1 MRYRFC
7 CPAALLG
14 AALSLSAAA
23 QPTKS
28 DAQARKLHEQVFT
41 VDTHADTPMNLV
53 KPGFDLTKDNDPA
66 EAKLDLPKL
75 KRGGLD
81 AVFWAVYMGQGP
93 RTPAGNAAAKQEAL
107 RIFEAI
113 HAAIKAHPTELAL
126 ATTPAEGVR
135 IRKAGQRAIF
145 IGIENGYP
153 MGRDLGLLQ
162 QYYNLGARYMTL
174 CHGTN
179 NDLCDSATDPT
190 GPEYQGLSPLGVQAV
205 AEMNRLGMMVDISH
219 TSDSTFYDVL
229 RVSKAPIIASH
240 SAARAISNVPRN
252 LSDDMLRAL
261 AKHGGVVQLSLF
273 SPYVRPLPPDAAR
286 DAAVQAFNA
295 KWKIKNFL
303 NVYSLPEPEQKQALA
318 EMDELSKRFP
328 VPLATV
334 QDAANQIDH
343 IVRVAGIDHVGIGGD
358 FDGGTELDGL
368 RDVGEYPNLTIE
380 LVRRGYSRRDIEKI
394 WSGNLF
400 RVMRAAEKA
409 RSAAPAAA
417 AGK

>member
-1 MRYRFC
+1 MRLRYLF
-7 CPAALLG
+7 PFIAAS
-14 AALSLSAAA
+14 ALSTSAAA
-23 QPTKS
+23 QQEAK
-28 DAQARKLHEQVFT
+28 ARKLHEQVFT

-53 KPGFDLTKDNDPA
+53 KPGFDLTKDHDPA
-66 EAKLDLPKL
+66 EAKLDFPKL

-93 RTPAGNAAAKQEAL
+93 RTPEGNAAAKQEAL
-107 RIFEAI
+107 KIFEAI
-113 HAAIKAHPTELAL
+113 HAAIKAHPLEIAL
-126 ATTPAEGVR
+126 ATTPAQAVR
-135 IRKAGQRAIF
+135 IRKAGKRAIF

-153 MGRDLGLLQ
+153 MGRDLGLLR
-162 QYYNLGARYMTL
+162 QYYNLGARYLTL

-179 NDLCDSATDPT
+179 NDLCDSSTDPN
-190 GPEYQGLSPLGVQAV
+190 GPEYQGLSLLGVQAV

-240 SAARAISNVPRN
+240 SAARAISDVPRN

-261 AKHGGVVQLSLF
+261 ARHGGVVQLNLF
-273 SPYVRPLPPDAAR
+273 SPYVRPLPPDAVR
-286 DAAVQAFNA
+286 DAAVQAFNS

-303 NVYSLPEPEQKQALA
+303 NVYSLPEAEQKLALA

-368 RDVGEYPNLTIE
+368 RDVGEYPNLSIE

-400 RVMRAAEKA
+400 RVMRAVEKA
-409 RSAAPAAA
+409 RAAGPAAA
-417 AGK
+417 AGQ

>member
-1 MRYRFC
+1 MRLRLLF
-7 CPAALLG
+7 PFIAASALG
-14 AALSLSAAA
+14 TSAAA
-23 QPTKS
+23 QQEAK
-28 DAQARKLHEQVFT
+28 ARKLHEQIFT

-53 KPGFDLTKDNDPA
+53 KPGFDLTKDNDPT
-66 EAKLDLPKL
+66 EAKLDFPKL

-93 RTPAGNAAAKQEAL
+93 RTPEGNTAAKQEAL
-107 RIFEAI
+107 RIFDAI
-113 HAAIKAHPTELAL
+113 HAAIKAHPTEIAM
-126 ATTPAEGVR
+126 ATTPAEAVR
-135 IRKAGQRAIF
+135 IRKAGKRAIF

-153 MGRDLGLLQ
+153 VGRDLGLLQ

-179 NDLCDSATDPT
+179 NDLCDSATDPN

-229 RVSKAPIIASH
+229 RLSKAPVIASH
-240 SAARAISNVPRN
+240 SAARALSDVPRN

-261 AKHGGVVQLSLF
+261 ARHDGVVQLNLF
-273 SPYVRPLPPDAAR
+273 SPYVKAQPTNPAR
-286 DAAVQAFNA
+286 AAAVQAFNA

-303 NVYSLPEPEQKQALA
+303 NVYSLPEAEQKQALA
-318 EMDELSKRFP
+318 EMDELDKRFP

-334 QDAANQIDH
+334 QDAVNQIDH

-368 RDVGEYPNLTIE
+368 RDVGEYPNLTTE

-400 RVMRAAEKA
+400 RVMRAVERA
-409 RSAAPAAA
+409 RTAAPATT